1 MAKTTVA
8 KGPEITAENATEPVD
23 HHNDEVSQSATLVL
37 RNLGVYILARY
48 KNFPPPLWK
57 FFPVFAWTFPLFPLF
72 MKSSM
77 KFFPVFQISPIFPPP
92 GGWQMASIYT
102 PVEIR
107 WVSL

>member
-48 KNFPPPLWK
+48 KNFPPPSGNSSLFLHGLFH
-57 FFPVFAWTFPLFPLF
+57 FFLFL
-72 MKSSM
+72 
-77 KFFPVFQISPIFPPP
+77 
-92 GGWQMASIYT
+92 
-102 PVEIR
+102 
-107 WVSL
+107 